1 MADFS
6 TQQGQSTVKDN
17 IFVEKAKLVRK
28 CKYAFFQFILIIL
41 NQHQRARSMN
51 FEKIHHLSKILVS

>member
-6 TQQGQSTVKDN
+6 TQQGRSTVKDKF
-17 IFVEKAKLVRK
+17 FVEKAKLVRK
-28 CKYAFFQFILIIL
+28 CKYAFFSVHFNYF
-41 NQHQRARSMN
+41 NQHQRARSIN